1 MAKVKTSFFC
11 QNCGAQSPKW
21 VGKCNSCGEWNSFV
35 EEIVERESTKTASFL
50 TGTGNQPKL
59 LHEVSDEHTERIDTC
74 NQELNRVLGGGLVPG
89 SMVLIG
95 GEPGIG
101 KSTLVLQLALDLK
114 SKKILYVSGEESIQ
128 QIKIR
133 AQRLQKENQNCYFLS
148 ETSLEHII
156 AQSKQIVPE
165 LLIIDSIQTVS
176 TEQIESSPGSVG
188 QIRECTH
195 GILKYAKENNVPVIL
210 IGHIT
215 KEGSL
220 AGPKVLEHIVDTV
233 LQFEGE
239 NQYMTE
245 SLLVDGDRII
255 CTPGGKENNVVA
267 LNRFTGE
274 TIWTSKGF
282 GEPAAYCSPVIVNHN
297 GTRLIVTMTA
307 MSVIGL
313 DAETGELYWRFEQQQ
328 KNKIH
333 ANTPVYAN
341 GMIFCSSASGDKN
354 SGILA
359 LKLSADGKQ
368 AEQLWRNEKF
378 QNLMGGIIIK
388 NGTIYGSTYRK
399 NDWYALN
406 SETGQEKIISGD
418 FGGGVV
424 IYADGLFYCYSEKG
438 QLALVEM
445 NPDRFTIKSK
455 FDISQGTGEHWAHPV
470 IHHRRLYLRHGN
482 SLMVYDIGF

>member
-59 LHEVSDEHTERIDTC
+59 LHEVSSEHTARIDTC

-114 SKKILYVSGEESIQ
+114 NKKILYVSGEESIQ

-133 AQRLQKENQNCYFLS
+133 SHRLQKENQSCYFLS
-148 ETSLEHII
+148 ETSLEHILS
-156 AQSKQIVPE
+156 QSKQIAPD

-176 TEQIESSPGSVG
+176 TESIESSPGSVG
-188 QIRECTH
+188 QIRECTN

-239 NQYMTE
+239 NQYM
-245 SLLVDGDRII
+245 
-255 CTPGGKENNVVA
+255 
-267 LNRFTGE
+267 
-274 TIWTSKGF
+274 
-282 GEPAAYCSPVIVNHN
+282 Y
-297 GTRLIVTMTA
+297 
-307 MSVIGL
+307 
-313 DAETGELYWRFEQQQ
+313 
-328 KNKIH
+328 
-333 ANTPVYAN
+333 
-341 GMIFCSSASGDKN
+341 
-354 SGILA
+354 
-359 LKLSADGKQ
+359 
-368 AEQLWRNEKF
+368 
-378 QNLMGGIIIK
+378 
-388 NGTIYGSTYRK
+388 
-399 NDWYALN
+399 
-406 SETGQEKIISGD
+406 
-418 FGGGVV
+418 
-424 IYADGLFYCYSEKG
+424 
-438 QLALVEM
+438 
-445 NPDRFTIKSK
+445 
-455 FDISQGTGEHWAHPV
+455 
-470 IHHRRLYLRHGN
+470 
-482 SLMVYDIGF
+482 

>member
-1 MAKVKTSFFC
+1 MAKNKLIPLLGLFILFSFTKSSDYSHWRGPNRDGIYSEKGLIKDWPEGGPTSLWSFDGLGSGHSSVGIGEERLFTTGMPDTIGFLYSFDMKGKLLWKKEYGLEWFT
-11 QNCGAQSPKW
+11 NYTGPRSTPAV
-21 VGKCNSCGEWNSFV
+21 VGKLV
-35 EEIVERESTKTASFL
+35 YLESGQGVVYCFDAISGAIKWSV
-50 TGTGNQPKL
+50 NL
-59 LHEVSDEHTERIDTC
+59 L
-74 NQELNRVLGGGLVPG
+74 
-89 SMVLIG
+89 
-95 GEPGIG
+95 
-101 KSTLVLQLALDLK
+101 
-114 SKKILYVSGEESIQ
+114 KKFDAENIQ
-128 QIKIR
+128 W
-133 AQRLQKENQNCYFLS
+133 
-148 ETSLEHII
+148 
-156 AQSKQIVPE
+156 
-165 LLIIDSIQTVS
+165 
-176 TEQIESSPGSVG
+176 G
-188 QIRECTH
+188 
-195 GILKYAKENNVPVIL
+195 
-210 IGHIT
+210 
-215 KEGSL
+215 
-220 AGPKVLEHIVDTV
+220 
-233 LQFEGE
+233 
-239 NQYMTE
+239 MTE

-388 NGTIYGSTYRK
+388 DGTIYGSTYRK

-418 FGGGVV
+418 FGGGVI

-445 NPDRFTIKSK
+445 NPDHFTIKSK
-455 FDISQGTGEHWAHPV
+455 FDISQGTGEHWEHPV
-470 IHHRRLYLRHGN
+470 IHDRRLYLRHGN
-482 SLMVYDIGF
+482 SLMVYDIAGN

>member
-1 MAKVKTSFFC
+1 MAKNKLILFFGLFILFFGLFILFSFT
-11 QNCGAQSPKW
+11 NSPDYLHWRGPNRDGIYPDKNLLRVW
-21 VGKCNSCGEWNSFV
+21 PEGGPTLLWSFDGLGSGHSSFGIGEGRLFTTGMPDTIGVLYSFDLKGKLLWKKEYGLEWFTNYTGPRATPTVVGKLV
-35 EEIVERESTKTASFL
+35 YLESGQGVVYCFDAISGAIKWSV
-50 TGTGNQPKL
+50 NL
-59 LHEVSDEHTERIDTC
+59 LEKFGAE
-74 NQELNRVLGGGLVPG
+74 N
-89 SMVLIG
+89 
-95 GEPGIG
+95 
-101 KSTLVLQLALDLK
+101 
-114 SKKILYVSGEESIQ
+114 IQ
-128 QIKIR
+128 W
-133 AQRLQKENQNCYFLS
+133 
-148 ETSLEHII
+148 
-156 AQSKQIVPE
+156 
-165 LLIIDSIQTVS
+165 
-176 TEQIESSPGSVG
+176 G
-188 QIRECTH
+188 
-195 GILKYAKENNVPVIL
+195 
-210 IGHIT
+210 
-215 KEGSL
+215 
-220 AGPKVLEHIVDTV
+220 
-233 LQFEGE
+233 
-239 NQYMTE
+239 MTE

-282 GEPAAYCSPVIVNHN
+282 GEPAAYCSPVIVTHN
-297 GTRLIVTMTA
+297 NTRLIVTMTA
-307 MSVIGL
+307 TSVIGL

-341 GMIFCSSASGDKN
+341 GMIFCSSASGDQN

-388 NGTIYGSTYRK
+388 DGTIYGSAYRK

-418 FGGGVV
+418 FGGGVI

-438 QLALVEM
+438 QLALVDM
-445 NPDRFTIKSK
+445 NPEHFTIKSK

-470 IHHRRLYLRHGN
+470 IHDRRLYLRHGN
-482 SLMVYDIGF
+482 SLMVYNIAGN